1 MANQSGGFM
10 ETNTLVSKV
19 AFLIL
24 VLIGFIFLFRY
35 TSALIAWA
43 MTPSGTPHLIDGMLP
58 GGHSAMIEV
67 NPQLGTWPFG
77 SAIPILRSKD
87 QDDGIEFTWSV
98 WVFVDSAGLT
108 NTSVGK
114 YKNVFVKGHKGNNMN
129 ATDSNA
135 VFGDLGNTEDPKCK
149 TLGCDS
155 GGGSTMDNAGM
166 NGMNFPSNA
175 PGLYIAPNSNA
186 MVVVMNTFD
195 NPLEMITV
203 EDIPLDKWVNVII
216 RCDNTDLSIYIN
228 GTIIKRLKLSSVP
241 KQNYEPVWINSGGDM
256 PGYTSNLWYWNY
268 ALGTTAIETIVEN
281 GPNLKMLGGNMN
293 NSMPYYLS
301 LRWFFVGT
309 GDQYNSMNVAPQ
321 SLKGSN
327 PTAGLL
333 DMKDNN

>member
-1 MANQSGGFM
+1 MTSQKGGFM

-24 VLIGFIFLFRY
+24 VLIGFIFMFRY
-35 TSALIAWA
+35 ASGLIAWA
-43 MTPSGTPHLIDGMLP
+43 LTPSGTPHLIDGMLP
-58 GGHSAMIEV
+58 GGHSAKIEV

-77 SAIPILRSKD
+77 NAIPILRSNN
-87 QDDGIEFTWSV
+87 QEDGIEFTWSV
-98 WVFVDSAGLT
+98 WVFVESSGLT
-108 NTSVGK
+108 TTSVGK
-114 YKNVFVKGHKGNNMN
+114 YKNVFVKGNKGNNMN
-129 ATDSNA
+129 AADSSA
-135 VFGDLGNTEDPKCK
+135 VFGDLGSSAGDDPKCK
-149 TLGCDS
+149 KLGCDGPS
-155 GGGSTMDNAGM
+155 AAEGAGM

-195 NPLEMITV
+195 NPLEMITI

-216 RCDNTDLSIYIN
+216 RCDNTDLSIYFN
-228 GTIIKRLKLSSVP
+228 GTIIKRHKLSSVP

-293 NSMPYYLS
+293 SAMPYYLS

-309 GDQYNSMNVAPQ
+309 GDQYNPAYVAPQ
-321 SLKGSN
+321 SLQGTN
-327 PTAGLL
+327 ATAGLL
-333 DMKDNN
+333 DMNDTD